1 MKKYGFFIVGVGMAF
16 SAAHPALAG
25 TTASTINASLVLSAG
40 CIVNGNTGTSGLNLG
55 SLNFGSYD
63 AQTFTGANASLTSS
77 TNNAI
82 AVKCSPGSP
91 YTLQITS
98 SNGAPSGAVY
108 GTVPTTGPRYLVGST
123 YTTEGVAYELSLSP
137 SFAPAGTI
145 VNGVNFPAAATT
157 DATNGD
163 LYPIYGQITGVTDN
177 TNIHA
182 DTYTDIIHVQ
192 VSY

>member
-1 MKKYGFFIVGVGMAF
+1 MKKYGFIVGIGMALSIVSPTF
-16 SAAHPALAG
+16 AA
-25 TTASTINASLVLSAG
+25 TTTGTINASLVLSTG

-63 AQTFTGANASLTSS
+63 AETFTGADASLTSS

-98 SNGAPSGAVY
+98 SNSAPSGAVY

-123 YTTEGVAYELSLSP
+123 YTTEGVAYVLSLSP
-137 SFAPAGTI
+137 AFAPAGTI
-145 VNGVNFPAAATT
+145 VNGVNFPAATTT
-157 DATNGD
+157 DPTNGD
-163 LYPIYGQITGVTDN
+163 LYPIYGQITGVTNN